1 MKDEEI
7 IELYWNRDQ
16 RAIRETQNSYQRY
29 CGRIAGNILA
39 SFEDREECLND
50 TWLRAWNSMP
60 DQRPAALKLYLGRL
74 TRWLCLD
81 RLRREGR
88 EKRGGGEF
96 SVAWEE
102 LEDCLAAPGT
112 PEGHLEQAEL
122 AGILKRFLAGL
133 RKEERTVFLAR
144 YWFGCSI
151 AEIARTHNCGQSKI
165 KTMLHRTRKKLQQTL
180 REEAYL

>member
-1 MKDEEI
+1 M
-7 IELYWNRDQ
+7 
-16 RAIRETQNSYQRY
+16 
-29 CGRIAGNILA
+29 
-39 SFEDREECLND
+39 
-50 TWLRAWNSMP
+50 
-60 DQRPAALKLYLGRL
+60 